1 MAGPSKRRRAGSYP
15 NRRPQQEVS
24 AINSSQ
30 VSLSLSRW
38 NVYDQCPFRYQLRY
52 VDRATPTREIVSKF
66 LTLGSAVHAA
76 LAQYHKLGQEA
87 RTRRKLL
94 DLLDANWVSKGFAS
108 PDEEAEFK
116 ERARKMLEQYHFDPQ
131 DRGETIMAEETLTL
145 ISRTGR
151 GRFIGRVDRAVR
163 HEDGSV
169 ELIDYKT
176 GRTPDPEDADP
187 EHRFQ
192 LLAYA
197 LLFRQRN
204 GGKLPDAVS
213 AYYLE
218 NNRKFT
224 YPVTE
229 EGVREAGAQIGQMFR
244 DLDAATE
251 FNPRPSARCRWDCE
265 FFGGACTPDL
275 EAIPEVEEWV
285 DF

>member
-1 MAGPSKRRRAGSYP
+1 MST
-15 NRRPQQEVS
+15 
-24 AINSSQ
+24 SQ
-30 VSLSLSRW
+30 TLNLSLSRW

-52 VDRATPTREIVSKF
+52 VERATPTREVTSKY

-76 LAQYHKLGQEA
+76 LAQYHKLEPEA

-94 DLLDANWVSKGFAS
+94 DLLEANWVSKGFAS
-108 PDEEAEFK
+108 PEEEAEFK
-116 ERARKMLEQYHFDPQ
+116 DRARKMLEQYHFDPQ
-131 DRGETIMAEETLTL
+131 DRGETIMAEEMLAL
-145 ISRTGR
+145 VSRSGR
-151 GRFIGRVDRAVR
+151 GRFIGRLDRAVR
-163 HEDGSV
+163 HADGSV

-176 GRTPDPEDADP
+176 GRTPDPEDAAP

-218 NNRKFT
+218 NNHKFT

-229 EGVREAGAQIGQMFR
+229 EAAREVGAKLR
-244 DLDAATE
+244 RCSATSMR
-251 FNPRPSARCRWDCE
+251 RPSSRPGRPHVAAGTANFSAAPARRILKRFPKLKNGLTFNGCDIVR
-265 FFGGACTPDL
+265 L
-275 EAIPEVEEWV
+275 RYN
-285 DF
+285 